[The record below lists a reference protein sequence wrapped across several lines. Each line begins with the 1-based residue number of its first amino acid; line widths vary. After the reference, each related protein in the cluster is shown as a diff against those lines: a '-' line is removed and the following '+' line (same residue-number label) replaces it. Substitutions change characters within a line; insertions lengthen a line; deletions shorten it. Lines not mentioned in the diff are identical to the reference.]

1 MMLDFWAKT
10 SGTWVNVLTV
20 LVGTTLGLLLERRLP
35 VKMQKIITQGIGL
48 LTLWLGFEMA
58 DRLLEVEVGRANGV
72 ILGLLV
78 TIIGGILG
86 EWWQLEE
93 RLSAIGDGLKKR
105 FRGKGRFTEGFVAA
119 SILFCV
125 GPMTL
130 IGSLNNGL
138 TGDAAL
144 LNVKA
149 TMDGIVSVA
158 LAGSYGIG
166 VGFSTVIIA
175 IYQGGISLG
184 AGVLAGIIGDP
195 TVDPGILLA
204 TGVGGLTI
212 VATGLNLLE
221 VTRIRVASFLP
232 GLAIAPIA
240 CWVANFLR

>member
-1 MMLDFWAKT
+1 MLDFWAKT